1 VNTLLPRCCGLFALL
16 ACAGEPPAATPPP
29 LDALPALP
37 GAAASSEG
45 PRGEARPTRYLSLAL
60 VGEVRGEIEPC
71 GCPTLPYGGFARRG
85 ALLDRLREEEPLL
98 HIDAGELL
106 LKGASPARAA
116 DRARRGEA
124 LLSLSEAVGLDL
136 WVPGPTDLLALGP
149 DGLRAPL
156 GFPTISATWT
166 LEGAPLLSPT
176 AILEAGGLR
185 VGVIGL
191 SGELRGE
198 DRVATLDPV
207 LAARAALA
215 GLPADLDLVLAIG
228 SVDDA
233 LADRVAREVEG
244 LPLVLSTKG
253 SAYEALRQPERPDGS
268 LGAVVIE
275 APDRGRYVQRVELRI
290 AGPAA
295 GPIRPP
301 ADPLRWQERRDLVG
315 RLRRSPDDAALQARG
330 AALEAALDEEGR
342 GRILVATSTIPL
354 SADLDPPGGPVRA
367 QVDRFHADTQA
378 AAVARAAAPP
388 PPTVPTY
395 ATASA
400 CVSCHTKQMSRWAL
414 TDHARAWESLLA
426 RQSTQNPEC
435 VGCHSTGF
443 GEPGGFGDP
452 AAASALRF
460 KAVQC
465 EACHGPM
472 AGHPDD
478 GKKPPAVTID
488 TCTGCHD
495 AANSPEFAFGRY
507 LQRATCQSR

>member
-1 VNTLLPRCCGLFALL
+1 VPSG
-16 ACAGEPPAATPPP
+16 
-29 LDALPALP
+29 
-37 GAAASSEG
+37 
-45 PRGEARPTRYLSLAL
+45 RPVTNGSYS
-60 VGEVRGEIEPC
+60 
-71 GCPTLPYGGFARRG
+71 
-85 ALLDRLREEEPLL
+85 
-98 HIDAGELL
+98 
-106 LKGASPARAA
+106 RAA
-116 DRARRGEA
+116 MVAGM
-124 LLSLSEAVGLDL
+124 
-136 WVPGPTDLLALGP
+136 P
-149 DGLRAPL
+149 AP
-156 GFPTISATWT
+156 
-166 LEGAPLLSPT
+166 
-176 AILEAGGLR
+176 
-185 VGVIGL
+185 
-191 SGELRGE
+191 
-198 DRVATLDPV
+198 
-207 LAARAALA
+207 
-215 GLPADLDLVLAIG
+215 
-228 SVDDA
+228 
-233 LADRVAREVEG
+233 
-244 LPLVLSTKG
+244 
-253 SAYEALRQPERPDGS
+253 
-268 LGAVVIE
+268 
-275 APDRGRYVQRVELRI
+275 
-290 AGPAA
+290 
-295 GPIRPP
+295 
-301 ADPLRWQERRDLVG
+301 
-315 RLRRSPDDAALQARG
+315 RS
-330 AALEAALDEEGR
+330 
-342 GRILVATSTIPL
+342 ATSTSGPGRTHTSTVPPSGEASIALRTRL
-354 SADLDPPGGPVRA
+354 SNTWRTADGDATVVTPSAAWTSIRMSRRSAVGSSR
-367 QVDRFHADTQA
+367 